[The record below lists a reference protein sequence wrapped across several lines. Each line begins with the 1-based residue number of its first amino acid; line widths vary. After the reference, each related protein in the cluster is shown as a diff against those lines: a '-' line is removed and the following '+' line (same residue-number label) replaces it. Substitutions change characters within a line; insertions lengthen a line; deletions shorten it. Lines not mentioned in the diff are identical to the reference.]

1 MIERHFIEQG
11 MKRLELEDYLRA
23 ELERAG
29 FTKSEIEKTPLVT
42 RIVLNVTRP
51 GLAIGKG
58 GATIKQLTETL
69 EKRFKID
76 NPQLEIREIT
86 SPELNAKAMANR
98 MKALIERGYTW
109 RSVAYRS
116 VRDIMAAGAQGVEI
130 LLSGK
135 LAGKGG
141 RKRKQRIAEGYMKK
155 VGEQTRL
162 VDYAKAAAYPKA
174 GAIGIKVRIVRPGTV
189 FPDKVDFMKILGDR
203 EEAVDKAKKEAEKRA
218 NENAKS
224 EIKDAGEKKD
234 EKPKAGE
241 KEAEKPAK
249 EKAKEEKPEAKAEA
263 KPVVKAEI
271 KKDDKQVEEKP
282 VEKPAEKKTEEKA
295 KPVEKKAEPKKDE
308 KKDESKG
315 EKK

>member
-224 EIKDAGEKKD
+224 EIKDAGAKKD

-271 KKDDKQVEEKP
+271 KKDDKKVEEKP

>member
-224 EIKDAGEKKD
+224 EIKDAGAKKD

-249 EKAKEEKPEAKAEA
+249 EKAKEEKPGAKAEA

>member
-224 EIKDAGEKKD
+224 EIKDAGAKKD